1 MEKQLKL
8 AEKERKL
15 KEEQEK
21 EAERLRKKPNIAQFF
36 SKKDQDG
43 LEIQKQVCEVQTKSQ
58 EQNQQQIIKNA
69 HNKYENYKFQS
80 SAVKKQRENL
90 IKNWD
95 FMQERKNT
103 IEIMDD
109 TEENQEFQNK

>member
-36 SKKDQDG
+36 SKKDVINFIRVPT
-43 LEIQKQVCEVQTKSQ
+43 LS
-58 EQNQQQIIKNA
+58 NQLT
-69 HNKYENYKFQS
+69 F
-80 SAVKKQRENL
+80 
-90 IKNWD
+90 
-95 FMQERKNT
+95 
-103 IEIMDD
+103 
-109 TEENQEFQNK
+109 